1 MEFKT
6 SEKDVPDEETILNEH
21 PQDLEQ
27 LLLYILFTGREGQ
40 EHRLLYITGKHPL
53 NIVRNFKVKIKD
65 AKRVND
71 YFIKRRDGLK
81 AALENSDPSGLG
93 KCRYYGSLCK
103 FKKSVVC
110 TCSGESEIDINT
122 LRNSVFIKPV
132 SEDLDRKISQEF
144 VGKDLSF
151 RFWDFFIPRR
161 WYLTTKNPFE
171 FIQNDDGDDFKNYRL
186 RKRILNALVEEGVM
200 KKQSLIGEYPNL
212 REQYY
217 SISDNEKQY
226 PVLIR
231 VQDTNILN
239 HTKQLLPIY
248 KAQIGLICS
257 FANIQIGYVFVF
269 YRNSEVGVLWKVE
282 FSKLGGIRN
291 HVEKLMEMMRRVL
304 EGKVQP
310 NKLPDCVD
318 FMKREKCYS
327 ECPCKSS

>member
-1 MEFKT
+1 
-6 SEKDVPDEETILNEH
+6 
-21 PQDLEQ
+21 
-27 LLLYILFTGREGQ
+27 
-40 EHRLLYITGKHPL
+40 
-53 NIVRNFKVKIKD
+53 
-65 AKRVND
+65 
-71 YFIKRRDGLK
+71 
-81 AALENSDPSGLG
+81 
-93 KCRYYGSLCK
+93 
-103 FKKSVVC
+103 
-110 TCSGESEIDINT
+110 
-122 LRNSVFIKPV
+122 
-132 SEDLDRKISQEF
+132 
-144 VGKDLSF
+144 
-151 RFWDFFIPRR
+151 
-161 WYLTTKNPFE
+161 
-171 FIQNDDGDDFKNYRL
+171 
-186 RKRILNALVEEGVM
+186 M